1 VETTNPDDVLCN
13 RPARLDTTTHPV
25 GRLAIDYVNS
35 MEAYVDLLETE
46 VVAYRSINMNLA
58 KELNTPPSD
67 MPARP
72 SMTSVELSSPAHVN
86 LVWEGWY
93 KAVVPY
99 ISRLQKRIDL
109 FLKKGYRI
117 DNNPPV
123 EKAYVLDVDERP
135 APTPTPPRKP
145 AYGST
150 RENWEEAGRKLKG
163 LGVWNSEDDA
173 RWKAIPCFGAGNYT
187 IEFIDNEWKQWAI
200 SAQATILKL
209 KGELGEQVLNH
220 VENVQSYQRQIKLL
234 EENLGRLANEEPID
248 TGPMILVNHMEFTVD
263 QMNVCEELITKI
275 MKRGRKK

>member
-1 VETTNPDDVLCN
+1 METTNPYDIMLN
-13 RPARLDTTTHPV
+13 RPAAPDLVTYTY
-25 GRLAIDYVNS
+25 GRDITEYVKN
-35 MEAYVDLLETE
+35 MEAYADLVETDL
-46 VVAYRSINMNLA
+46 VALRSNNVRLA
-58 KELNTPPSD
+58 RELNTPPPM

-72 SMTSVELSSPAHVN
+72 SMHSVELSSPDHVN

-99 ISRLQKRIDL
+99 ISRLQQRIDL
-109 FLKKGYRI
+109 FMNKGYRI

-123 EKAYVLDVDERP
+123 EKADERP
-135 APTPTPPRKP
+135 APSPTPPRKP

-173 RWKAIPCFGAGNYT
+173 RWKAIPYFDAGNYT
-187 IEFIDNEWKQWAI
+187 IEFIDKEWKQWAI

-220 VENVQSYQRQIKLL
+220 AENVQSYQRQIKLL

-248 TGPMILVNHMEFTVD
+248 TGPTVVINKMEFTVD